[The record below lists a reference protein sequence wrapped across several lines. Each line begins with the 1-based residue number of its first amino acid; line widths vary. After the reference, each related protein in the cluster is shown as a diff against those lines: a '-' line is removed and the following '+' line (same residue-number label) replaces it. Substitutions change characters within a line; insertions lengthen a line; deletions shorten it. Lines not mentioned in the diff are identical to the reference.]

1 MSGRTPHAGDDPHAD
16 EELVTAGV
24 DVESADA
31 AVVLVHGRGATA
43 RSIVELGQ
51 AVAGDGDVALI
62 APQAAANTWYP
73 NSFLAPVAENEP
85 GRSSGLRA
93 VGRAVETATEAG
105 IPTER
110 VLVAGFSQGACLAS
124 EFVARNPTRYGGL
137 AVFSGGLIG
146 ETVAVDDYLP
156 DATGDGGNDAG
167 DDGSGTGDDGSGA
180 GDDGSGADDHGD
192 GAGDDTGGPL
202 AGTPAFV
209 GCSDVDP
216 HIPEERVHETTA
228 VLEALGADVDERIYE
243 GMGHGINDEEVAAV
257 SALVAELA

>member
-16 EELVTAGV
+16 EELVTAGTPV
-24 DVESADA
+24 DEADA

-43 RSIVELGQ
+43 RSIVGFGEE
-51 AVAGDGDVALI
+51 VAGDGDVALL

-73 NSFLAPVAENEP
+73 NSFLAPVADNEP

-93 VGRAVETATEAG
+93 VARAVETATDAG
-105 IPTER
+105 VPTDR
-110 VLVAGFSQGACLAS
+110 VLVGGFSQGACLAS

-137 AVFSGGLIG
+137 AVLSGGLIG
-146 ETVAVDDYLP
+146 ESIDVDNYVSHAAAAVDG
-156 DATGDGGNDAG
+156 DAAAALD
-167 DDGSGTGDDGSGA
+167 
-180 GDDGSGADDHGD
+180 
-192 GAGDDTGGPL
+192 
-202 AGTPAFV
+202 GTPVFV

-243 GMGHGINDEEVAAV
+243 GMGHGINEDETEAVA
-257 SALVAELA
+257 ALVASLS

>member
-16 EELVTAGV
+16 EALVTAGTPV
-24 DVESADA
+24 DEADA

-43 RSIVELGQ
+43 RSIVGFGEEI
-51 AVAGDGDVALI
+51 AVDGDVALL
-62 APQAAANTWYP
+62 APPAAANTWYP
-73 NSFLAPVAENEP
+73 NSFLAPVADNEP

-93 VGRAVETATEAG
+93 VDRAVETATEAG
-105 IPTER
+105 ISTDR

-137 AVFSGGLIG
+137 AVLSGGLIG
-146 ETVAVDDYLP
+146 ESVDVDDYVAHAAAVDV
-156 DATGDGGNDAG
+156 DAADALG
-167 DDGSGTGDDGSGA
+167 
-180 GDDGSGADDHGD
+180 
-192 GAGDDTGGPL
+192 
-202 AGTPAFV
+202 GTPAFL

-243 GMGHGINDEEVAAV
+243 GMGHGINEEETEAVA
-257 SALVAELA
+257 ALVASLS